1 MRNKIKTLLAVPTI
15 FAASVFALDPIDPSL
30 YEGFTVEPKV
40 MTSIWAGDC
49 GELRE
54 PDPNVPGDQ
63 GCHDHGGNPIKNAAV
78 FDGTSLTGIVVKD
91 GFSADVA
98 VINRS
103 FAKDKMATWIM
114 PFEVENW
121 IDGIGLFVFTAVNK
135 DQNTGKWTVFAMN
148 SQPPFLANVPYF
160 VYPTQDVGSVTIDKV
175 VFKPTEETCSE
186 MKNPAY
192 GDKNLNFVFS
202 FCGTYDYIEWN
213 DAKEAGKIYGF
224 AAGDGTGVTVGQFSR
239 GAAGAKIRPMR
250 AYLKYMGR
258 YSLDES
264 PALQK
269 SSAGKVAVLDDSD
282 DVDLPTTIEVRIIE
296 KESSTQGVRIG
307 TMDTRTG
314 EVTLDKWVD
323 LRGRSLNRKP
333 DAQGT
338 YYNNGK
344 KVIIK

>member
-1 MRNKIKTLLAVPTI
+1 MKKTFLTLIASLVSGA
-15 FAASVFALDPIDPSL
+15 FASDPVDPSL
-30 YEGFTVEPKV
+30 YEGFTIEQQQSFSGYEDP
-40 MTSIWAGDC
+40 C
-49 GELRE
+49 GEYR
-54 PDPNVPGDQ
+54 DPNPEIGDL
-63 GCHDHGGNPIKNAAV
+63 GCGQYGGSRILYKNVATI
-78 FDGTSLTGIVVKD
+78 DGSSLNSIVVKEEFTVD
-91 GFSADVA
+91 EV

-103 FAKDKMATWIM
+103 FANGKKATWIM
-114 PFEVENW
+114 PFDVNGW
-121 IDGIGLFVFTAVNK
+121 PTGVGLFDYTQVGK
-135 DQNTGKWTVFAMN
+135 DADGVWFVSIMSGK
-148 SQPPFLANVPYF
+148 PPYLANTPYF
-160 VYPTQDVGSVTIDKV
+160 VFPQSDVSSLTFTDVT
-175 VFKPTEETCSE
+175 FKATESNCVEE
-186 MKNPAY
+186 KNPAY

-258 YSLDES
+258 YSLDEA